1 MCKLCMLSEW
11 PTILNIFL
19 LLPYT
24 IITVKKNFEQN
35 KRFFVKKWR
44 FFTTEIVKYRRLGKK
59 LKIVN
64 YSN

>member
-24 IITVKKNFEQN
+24 IITVKKILN
-35 KRFFVKKWR
+35 KINDFLLKSGDFLL
-44 FFTTEIVKYRRLGKK
+44 RRL
-59 LKIVN
+59 LN
-64 YSN
+64 TED